1 MELDRSF
8 GEGLEARMTGPGK
21 GRFILQPLIAI
32 VLGVRD
38 GIADAKQGKPPYFI
52 RVLFKSERKLYVLKT
67 SIKSIATPLTVGIVL
82 DMILQ
87 WVIFQ
92 GVYLLPAIIA
102 GTILVAFPY
111 AVARGLSNRVARR
124 WLDRHAEREA
134 AHSTAA

>member
-1 MELDRSF
+1 MDTFPDSF

-21 GRFILQPLIAI
+21 GRFVVQPLIAI
-32 VLGVRD
+32 VLGIRD

-52 RVLFKSERKLYVLKT
+52 RFLFKSDRKLFVFKT
-67 SIKSIATPLTVGIVL
+67 GLKSIAAPLSVGIVL

-87 WVIFQ
+87 WMIFEA
-92 GVYLLPAIIA
+92 VSLLPAIIA

-124 WLDRHAEREA
+124 WYDRKAQEA
-134 AHSTAA
+134 VHSAAA